1 VQLRKPVVILAFTQV
16 LSWGMLYYAFG
27 VLASRLQA
35 DLGLSASQVF
45 GAFSWSVLVAG
56 VAAPLVGTCIDRHGG
71 RWIMVAGSVVAAM
84 GLWRLA
90 VASSF
95 QGYILGWSLAGIAM
109 SMTLYEA
116 AFATL
121 NRSLASDAGKAISTV
136 TLLGGL
142 ASTAFWPLT
151 EALAVH
157 VGWRETLKLYAC
169 VQLLVC
175 APAHFLLD
183 GARVHEASLSHHR
196 GVTLPQAVRHSK
208 FWLLAAAFAINA
220 FIFAALSVHLIR
232 VVRALGHSMEMALML
247 AALVGPMQVAGRL
260 IERTWASRTPPALVG
275 IYTFAA
281 LPVALFSLAA
291 YGNEACGV
299 AAFCLLY
306 GLSNG
311 VLTILRGTLP
321 AAMFGRRHYGAISGA
336 LAAPALLAKASGPL
350 LFAVVLDQGGAQQAL
365 VPLVLV
371 SLASFAVFTR
381 AIGKRASWTADAA
394 LH

>member
-1 VQLRKPVVILAFTQV
+1 VRIRKPVVVLAVTQV

-27 VLASRLQA
+27 VLASRIQA
-35 DLGLSASQVF
+35 DLGLSASQAF

-56 VAAPLVGTCIDRHGG
+56 LAAPLVGACIDRHGG
-71 RWIMVAGSVVAAM
+71 RWIMVAGSLVASM

-90 VASSF
+90 AASSF
-95 QGYILGWSLAGIAM
+95 QGYMVGWTLVGIAM
-109 SMTLYEA
+109 SLTLYEA

-121 NRSLASDAGKAISTV
+121 NRALASDAGKAISTV

-151 EALAVH
+151 EALAVR
-157 VGWRETLKLYAC
+157 VGWRDTLMLYGL
-169 VQLLVC
+169 VQLLAC

-183 GARVHEASLSHHR
+183 GTREGVAPLPQHR
-196 GVTLPQAVRHSK
+196 GVTLPQAVRHSQ

-232 VVRALGHSMEMALML
+232 VVRALGHSMELALML

-260 IERTWASRTPPALVG
+260 VERTWASRTPPAVVG

-281 LPVALFSLAA
+281 LPVSLFAIA
-291 YGNEACGV
+291 VYGNEAFGV

-350 LFAVVLDQGGAQQAL
+350 LFAVALDQFGARQVL
-365 VPLVLV
+365 LPLVLM
-371 SLASFAVFTR
+371 SLASFAVFVR

>member
-1 VQLRKPVVILAFTQV
+1 VQVRKPVVVLAVTQV

-27 VLASRLQA
+27 VLANRIQG

-56 VAAPLVGTCIDRHGG
+56 LAAPLVGAGIDRHGG
-71 RWIMVAGSVVAAM
+71 RWIMVAGSIVAAM

-90 VASSF
+90 AASTF
-95 QGYILGWSLAGIAM
+95 QGYLLGWTLVGVAM
-109 SMTLYEA
+109 SLTLYEA

-121 NRSLASDAGKAISTV
+121 NRSLAGDAGKAISTV

-151 EALAVH
+151 EALAVRI
-157 VGWRETLKLYAC
+157 GWRDTLMLYAL
-169 VQLLVC
+169 VQSLAC

-183 GARVHEASLSHHR
+183 GAQRHEASLSHHR
-196 GVTLPQAVRHSK
+196 GVTLPYVLRHSQ

-220 FIFAALSVHLIR
+220 SIFAALSVHLIR
-232 VVRALGHSMEMALML
+232 VVRALGHSMELALML
-247 AALVGPMQVAGRL
+247 AALVGPMQVVGRL
-260 IERTWASRTPPALVG
+260 IERTWASRTPPAVVG

-281 LPVALFSLAA
+281 LPVALFAIAA
-291 YGNEACGV
+291 YGNEAYGV

-350 LFAVVLDQGGAQQAL
+350 LFAVALDQFGARQVL
-365 VPLVLV
+365 LPLVLM
-371 SLASFAVFTR
+371 SLVSFAVFAR
-381 AIGKRASWTADAA
+381 AIGKPASWTADAA